1 MFAKRVGR
9 NYEDNGAV
17 HEAFVIDPV
26 TVTNLFAN
34 TTIRTPNSFTRQVKL
49 QLGVNNL
56 FNKHGITDVLKAGT
70 STSSSAAPSQL
81 DQLQLL
87 SERSVTVTLS
97 ADF

>member
-1 MFAKRVGR
+1 
-9 NYEDNGAV
+9 V
-17 HEAFVIDPV
+17 HQAFVIDPV
-26 TVTNLFAN
+26 TVTNLFIN
-34 TTIRTPNSFTRQVKL
+34 YRLRTPNSFTRQLKL

-56 FNKHGITDVLKAGT
+56 FDKHAITDVLKAGT

-87 SERSVTVTLS
+87 SARSVNATLS